1 MKDMNITLMVD
12 TTPSTLPKALNA
24 VVAIVSAA
32 NDNNAAEFDA
42 IYIKVG
48 ALDEIEPDLENN

>member
-42 IYIKVG
+42 IHIKVG

>member
-1 MKDMNITLMVD
+1 MKDMNITLMVN

-32 NDNNAAEFDA
+32 NDNNAVEFDA
-42 IYIKVG
+42 IHIEVG
-48 ALDEIEPDLENN
+48 ALDEIEPDTENN